1 MKAAGDENRF
11 GRINVQYSEERLENV
26 WEVGVR
32 IMSRTSQADENK
44 MLNQHLLDGAGG
56 PTSRRCSYSLQRT
69 QNPFVRK
76 RKMMGRWVPE
86 Q

>member
-32 IMSRTSQADENK
+32 IMSRTSQADEENK
-44 MLNQHLLDGAGG
+44 MLNQHL
-56 PTSRRCSYSLQRT
+56 
-69 QNPFVRK
+69 F
-76 RKMMGRWVPE
+76 
-86 Q
+86 